1 MNKSADAEI
10 SSFLQCIKE
19 KVCERGGKPEDVAR
33 FFKASGHRY
42 YEEATNLIA
51 SHVVWLTPKTKP
63 KGKSFEVEV
72 SYNPHRIPE
81 KIDAKY
87 STTIYSRKIKC
98 FFGEETE
105 ANCTRVEHIRFLYD
119 RKNSDHPK
127 DIREAAERKGLKS
140 GNLLHAFAIK
150 ERAENDP
157 DFKKL
162 ILLFLPIYFLGAR
175 YRSERILRN
184 QETYNQTVYIGL
196 DLYDKDRFH
205 GGRQEPRVEDPP
217 IIWDH
222 LSARDFVC
230 GRYCA
235 FY

>member
-1 MNKSADAEI
+1 MKTPIDAEI
-10 SSFLQCIKE
+10 STFLQHIEE

-33 FFKASGHRY
+33 FFKAYGHRY
-42 YEEATNLIA
+42 YEEVTNLIA
-51 SHVVWLTPKTKP
+51 SNVVWLTPKAKP

-87 STTIYSRKIKC
+87 GTTVYCRKIKC
-98 FFGEETE
+98 FFGEEVE
-105 ANCTRVEHIRFLYD
+105 ANCTRAEHIRFLQD
-119 RKNSDHPK
+119 RKSSDHPK

-150 ERAENDP
+150 ERAEKDP
-157 DFKKL
+157 DFKKS
-162 ILLFLPIYFLGAR
+162 IIPFLPIYFLGAR
-175 YRSERILRN
+175 YHSERILHN

-196 DLYDKDRFH
+196 DLDDADRFH
-205 GGRQEPRVEDPP
+205 AGRQEPRVENPP
-217 IIWDH
+217 IIWHH
-222 LSARDFVC
+222 LSARDFVY